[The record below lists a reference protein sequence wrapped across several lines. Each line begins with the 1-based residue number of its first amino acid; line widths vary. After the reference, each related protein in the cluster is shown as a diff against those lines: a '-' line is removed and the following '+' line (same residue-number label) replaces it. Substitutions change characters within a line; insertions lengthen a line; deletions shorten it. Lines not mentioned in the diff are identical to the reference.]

1 MDELSGLDWTS
12 SSNNSADK
20 HPVMNT
26 ASFYPPLRP
35 TPPLSGRSTPLSAQP
50 SDKANN
56 ISSNVSGS
64 SKASTPVN
72 DSFAN
77 LVSFQ
82 TSQPTK
88 ILSLQQQQRILQ
100 EQKAKQEEDRK
111 KQLHAHFGA
120 RNTQVWDRL
129 GDGRA
134 TPGRITSPP
143 TYTGTD
149 EYGGQKLSNT
159 INRPFTALGDAQNG
173 LASQKPTADE
183 DDLLA
188 AFDAS
193 APVDSSSNF
202 PIPSGL
208 SSRGSFPAI
217 NQSNGPIT
225 PALTSALQD
234 LTGRDGTQIEDPDD
248 GPFGLGSMARPTVS
262 QPIPANNGADDDDV
276 LGLLGRPV
284 SEIPPPRAPEQRSP
298 SPSAAQPSAPLD
310 RAVAELVEMGFPA
323 DKSKDALAATD
334 SGVDVQAAV
343 GWLLNQAHEES
354 RQKAPKRGDNRQA
367 RNPPEV
373 SRSSRSPGA
382 EAATPAWMQPNGRS
396 GSASRRQDNGSP
408 ATGEKDPAKY
418 ATELGNNLLKTAN
431 SLWKVGAKKLNQTV
445 SEFNSDSDSSQ
456 PKWMREA
463 KVETK
468 ARKARQPNINDEDD
482 NSRPQARTIEK
493 QRQTPESAG
502 SNITDE
508 ALALESGS
516 GRPAPRKTTVRPIA
530 DPAVT
535 RSSDSSRDQS
545 PVLAAKQTR
554 EQIYPQ
560 PRFMQQ
566 ADPRSKL
573 SRQAVVEQTSQAY
586 ISPARRKK
594 STPRPPVPEPEP
606 DLLFGDSTPATTPKP
621 QTPHA
626 RPASPPRPRA
636 QPPTP
641 IPIRAPVP
649 TRNIP
654 ALSPAALSTS
664 TSHRLSGSAAFKRG
678 DYASATSSYTSAL
691 LPLPPTHPLT
701 IPLLTNRALTY
712 LKTGDPKSAISD
724 SSAALTL
731 IGPSHGANET
741 IDLGPGEGSKEMS
754 LFWAK
759 ATTRKAEALEQLE
772 RWSDAAAAWR
782 TCVEAGVGGTTST
795 QGRDRCEKA
804 AAGITSTP
812 QPTSLPR
819 RPPAASAKPPP
830 RPGPRLSAL
839 SKPPA
844 EAVTRLRLA
853 NAEAARVDDEKF
865 ALADRVDERL
875 GRWRAGKEGNL
886 RALLG
891 SLETV
896 LWEGSGWKR
905 VGLSELVVPGRVKVV
920 YMRGIGVVHP
930 DKLPTTATTEQKMIS
945 ASVFSALNEAW
956 DRFKR
961 ENGM

>member
-208 SSRGSFPAI
+208 SSRGIFPAI

-248 GPFGLGSMARPTVS
+248 DPFGLGSMARPTVS

-482 NSRPQARTIEK
+482 NSRPQARTIKK

-606 DLLFGDSTPATTPKP
+606 DLLFATASPAAQPSNAATTPP
-621 QTPHA
+621 RPH
-626 RPASPPRPRA
+626 PTPPRC
-636 QPPTP
+636 
-641 IPIRAPVP
+641 
-649 TRNIP
+649 
-654 ALSPAALSTS
+654 SPFP
-664 TSHRLSGSAAFKRG
+664 H
-678 DYASATSSYTSAL
+678 
-691 LPLPPTHPLT
+691 PPLT

-812 QPTSLPR
+812 NQPPSR
-819 RPPAASAKPPP
+819 AVHPPP
-830 RPGPRLSAL
+830 QRNPHRVPAPPLRPL
-839 SKPPA
+839 KPPA